1 MHRFLLAFHVAILSL
16 GCGTAAPRELSDLVI
31 VDSVYVD
38 PASMEAFTGAVV
50 RHFEGDSSKV
60 EISGALLEGSWDGE
74 FTVYHPNGRVRYMG
88 AFEEGDRCG
97 PWVENADSLPTES
110 AYEDLVREVES
121 MGLYPPCD
129 ESS

>member
-50 RHFEGDSSKV
+50 RHPRPTIPTRDRAMEFCSRTH
-60 EISGALLEGSWDGE
+60 GAARTL
-74 FTVYHPNGRVRYMG
+74 HG
-88 AFEEGDRCG
+88 AG
-97 PWVENADSLPTES
+97 
-110 AYEDLVREVES
+110 
-121 MGLYPPCD
+121 
-129 ESS
+129 